1 MKVLDEK
8 KRAAVSDG
16 HGHIV
21 ALNLENNMTVNQKSK
36 KIRGTAK
43 VKMKGK
49 DGKKQQGTNQTARVR
64 REQEVKDTKVR
75 WRSLT

>member
-1 MKVLDEK
+1 M
-8 KRAAVSDG
+8 SDD

-49 DGKKQQGTNQTARVR
+49 DGKKQQMEIRAQIRQLVLDESR
-64 REQEVKDTKVR
+64 R
-75 WRSLT
+75 

>member
-21 ALNLENNMTVNQKSK
+21 ALNVENNMTVNQKSK
-36 KIRGTAK
+36 EIRGTAK

-49 DGKKQQGTNQTARVR
+49 DGKK
-64 REQEVKDTKVR
+64 
-75 WRSLT
+75 

>member
-1 MKVLDEK
+1 M
-8 KRAAVSDG
+8 SDG

-49 DGKKQQGTNQTARVR
+49 DGKKQQMEIRAQIRQLVLDESMR
-64 REQEVKDTKVR
+64 
-75 WRSLT
+75 

>member
-1 MKVLDEK
+1 M
-8 KRAAVSDG
+8 SDG

-49 DGKKQQGTNQTARVR
+49 DGKKQQMEIRAQIRQLVLDESR
-64 REQEVKDTKVR
+64 R
-75 WRSLT
+75 